1 MKNFFSLLVLV
12 AVAFLIGSTSVSAQT
27 MAKHDQ
33 MASSETMSAKGDAT
47 MAAKPKLITL
57 AQRPGVYTTEGL
69 TLAAGEYV
77 FEIVNENVA
86 KPVGFY
92 LQAADDSQVENSGL
106 SAVLKEGETGRT
118 GTVTLTPGTYRY
130 SCPLNP
136 TPHYVITVK

>member
-1 MKNFFSLLVLV
+1 M
-12 AVAFLIGSTSVSAQT
+12 
-27 MAKHDQ
+27 
-33 MASSETMSAKGDAT
+33 
-47 MAAKPKLITL
+47 
-57 AQRPGVYTTEGL
+57 YTTEGL